1 MQQRRR
7 VAKWRLRL
15 SNRPIVRSFHSVYG
29 RVPQNYDGCGC
40 RISFRVRLVSVS
52 VSVSVAAF
60 DRSTRADSFVLL
72 SPVVVAVVVVL
83 LLVVAVVYY
92 CSCCCCCCCHW
103 AMLSIIDDAAL
114 AFEFLFLPFF
124 LLTAFFLALAME
136 VSWSHWLHTILH
148 ISRLYTGLF
157 KTLIHTQTHI
167 HTHIMFVLCALQQIS
182 TCLIA
187 SATVYIHA
195 LWLMIAKSDSWTD
208 TRTVVN
214 YIVWT
219 FNSMKPISRHSSS
232 TDFLN
237 VCFKLNNIPFG
248 KRNILWNLFSARFD
262 CH

>member
-15 SNRPIVRSFHSVYG
+15 SNSPIVRSFHSVYG

-40 RISFRVRLVSVS
+40 RISFGLRLASVS

-83 LLVVAVVYY
+83 LLVVAVVFY

-114 AFEFLFLPFF
+114 AFEFLFLPLF

-148 ISRLYTGLF
+148 ISRLYTGLY
-157 KTLIHTQTHI
+157 KTLIHT
-167 HTHIMFVLCALQQIS
+167 HTIVFVLCVLQQIS

-219 FNSMKPISRHSSS
+219 FNSIQLMKPISKYWLYRISSS
-232 TDFLN
+232 MSALN
-237 VCFKLNNIPFG
+237 
-248 KRNILWNLFSARFD
+248 
-262 CH
+262 

>member
-15 SNRPIVRSFHSVYG
+15 SNCPIVRSFHSVYG

-40 RISFRVRLVSVS
+40 RISFGLRLVSVS

-72 SPVVVAVVVVL
+72 SPVVVAVVVVVL
-83 LLVVAVVYY
+83 LLVVAVVFY

-114 AFEFLFLPFF
+114 AFEFLFLPLF

-148 ISRLYTGLF
+148 ISRLYTGLY
-157 KTLIHTQTHI
+157 KTLIHT
-167 HTHIMFVLCALQQIS
+167 HTLCSFCVRFSKFRL
-182 TCLIA
+182 
-187 SATVYIHA
+187 
-195 LWLMIAKSDSWTD
+195 
-208 TRTVVN
+208 
-214 YIVWT
+214 VW
-219 FNSMKPISRHSSS
+219 SPR
-232 TDFLN
+232 L
-237 VCFKLNNIPFG
+237 
-248 KRNILWNLFSARFD
+248 LFIFTLYGWW
-262 CH
+262 

>member
-1 MQQRRR
+1 MINQYSAWNATKATSRQ
-7 VAKWRLRL
+7 VETAIVQL
-15 SNRPIVRSFHSVYG
+15 SNRPIVPFRLRTGATKLRRMRLPHFFWATFGFGFGFSF
-29 RVPQNYDGCGC
+29 GC
-40 RISFRVRLVSVS
+40 RIWQINARWQLC
-52 VSVSVAAF
+52 
-60 DRSTRADSFVLL
+60 
-72 SPVVVAVVVVL
+72 VVVVL
-83 LLVVAVVYY
+83 LLVVAVVFY

-114 AFEFLFLPFF
+114 AFEFLFLPLF

-148 ISRLYTGLF
+148 ISRLYTGLY
-157 KTLIHTQTHI
+157 KTLIHT
-167 HTHIMFVLCALQQIS
+167 HTIVFVLCALQRIS

-219 FNSMKPISRHSSS
+219 FNSIRLMKPTSKYWLYRISSS
-232 TDFLN
+232 MSALN
-237 VCFKLNNIPFG
+237 
-248 KRNILWNLFSARFD
+248 
-262 CH
+262 

>member
-1 MQQRRR
+1 METAIVQ
-7 VAKWRLRL
+7 L
-15 SNRPIVRSFHSVYG
+15 SNCPIVRSFHSVYG

-40 RISFRVRLVSVS
+40 RISFGLRLVSVS

-72 SPVVVAVVVVL
+72 SPVVVAVAVVVVL
-83 LLVVAVVYY
+83 LLVVAVVFY

-114 AFEFLFLPFF
+114 AFEFLFLPLF
-124 LLTAFFLALAME
+124 LLTAFF
-136 VSWSHWLHTILH
+136 WLWQWRFLDRIGSTLFSTYRGYIQAYIRH
-148 ISRLYTGLF
+148 SYT
-157 KTLIHTQTHI
+157 
-167 HTHIMFVLCALQQIS
+167 HTHIMFVLCELQQIS

-195 LWLMIAKSDSWTD
+195 LCLMIAKSDSWTD

-219 FNSMKPISRHSSS
+219 FNSIRLMKPTSRHSSCI
-232 TDFLN
+232 DFIVFLLQ
-237 VCFKLNNIPFG
+237 CL
-248 KRNILWNLFSARFD
+248 L
-262 CH
+262 